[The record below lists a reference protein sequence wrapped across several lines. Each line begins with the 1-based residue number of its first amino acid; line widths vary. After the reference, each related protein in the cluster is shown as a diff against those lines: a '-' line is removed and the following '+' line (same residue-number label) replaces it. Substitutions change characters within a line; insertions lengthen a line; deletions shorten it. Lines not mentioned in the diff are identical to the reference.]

1 MAAVVTLKNI
11 SKFYHTE
18 NGETEA
24 LRSIDIT
31 VEEKEFVSIIG
42 PSGCG
47 KSTVLSI
54 IAGLEEKSGGS
65 LLINAGKGKAPIGY
79 MLQQDHLFPWLTVRQ
94 NAFLGL
100 DIRKERTKEAETRVD
115 KLLSR
120 YGLNEFKN
128 KYPHELSGGM
138 RQRAALIRTL
148 ATNPSVL
155 LLDEPFSALDY
166 QTRLSVS
173 DDIHAIIKNEN
184 KTAILVTHD
193 ISEAISMSDRIIV
206 LSKRPATV
214 KNIYKIELSG
224 ENSPIMRRKAP
235 EFSGYFQA
243 LWEELNENE

>member
-11 SKFYHTE
+11 SKFYHTQ

-24 LRSIDIT
+24 LRNINFT

-54 IAGLEEKSGGS
+54 IAGLEQKSDGE
-65 LLINAGKGKAPIGY
+65 INIKKQDSNCRIGY

-100 DIRKERTKEAETRVD
+100 DIRKERTSEAEKRVD
-115 KLLSR
+115 KLLER
-120 YGLNEFKN
+120 YGLKEFKN
-128 KYPHELSGGM
+128 KYPYELSGGM

-148 ATNPSVL
+148 AINPSVL

-173 DDIHAIIKNEN
+173 DDIHAIIKEEN

-206 LSKRPATV
+206 LTKRPASV
-214 KNIYKIELSG
+214 KNIYNIELSG
-224 ENSPIMRRKAP
+224 EGSPIMRRKAP
-235 EFSGYFQA
+235 EFPTYFQA
-243 LWEELNENE
+243 LWEELNEDE